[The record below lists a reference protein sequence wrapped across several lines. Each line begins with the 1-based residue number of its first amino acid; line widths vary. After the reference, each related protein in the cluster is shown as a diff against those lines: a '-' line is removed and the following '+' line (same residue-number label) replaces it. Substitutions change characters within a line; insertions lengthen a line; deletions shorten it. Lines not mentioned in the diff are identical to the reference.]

1 MNVSDCYC
9 NFYKILKTPK
19 NALTKQYSALMKSED
34 VELKFTDEALEKM
47 ADLAFQVNE
56 EIENIGARRLHT
68 IMSRLLNEFLY
79 EIPDTIPANSK
90 ILVTKEMVEE
100 KLSDMVKN
108 KDLSQ
113 YIL

>member
-1 MNVSDCYC
+1 MS
-9 NFYKILKTPK
+9 FFPK

-34 VELKFTDEALEKM
+34 VELTFTDEALEKM

-90 ILVTKEMVEE
+90 ILVTKEMV
-100 KLSDMVKN
+100 DNTVDKN
-108 KDLSQ
+108 SSEQVVYD
-113 YIL
+113 